1 MNPPVTIHTLTDGGQ
16 TAVDVATQIAA
27 FLDEAKRTLELAQYD
42 FDLGAETAA
51 IVGDAIRR
59 AHDRG
64 VRVRL
69 VYNVDHRKPIPVPP
83 PPSPDETLIRS
94 LPIEAKAIAGV
105 PDLMHHKYVVRDGET
120 VWTGSTNWTDDSW
133 SRQENVI
140 AIVESAGVA
149 ADFQLDF
156 EQLVCTES
164 VAESGRVEPRRREI
178 GRAHV

>member
-1 MNPPVTIHTLTDGGQ
+1 MNPPVTLRTLTDGGQ
-16 TAVDVATQIAA
+16 PAVAVATQIAA
-27 FLDEAKRTLELAQYD
+27 FLDEAQRTLELAQYD
-42 FDLGAETAA
+42 FDLRAETAT

-64 VRVRL
+64 VRMRL
-69 VYNVDHRKPIPVPP
+69 LYNVDHRKPIPVPP

-94 LPIEAKAIAGV
+94 LPVDATAIAGV
-105 PDLMHHKYVVRDGET
+105 PDLMHHKYVVRDGES

-133 SRQENVI
+133 SRQENVV
-140 AIVESAGVA
+140 AIVESARVA

-164 VAESGRVEPRRREI
+164 VAESGRVEPRR
-178 GRAHV
+178 